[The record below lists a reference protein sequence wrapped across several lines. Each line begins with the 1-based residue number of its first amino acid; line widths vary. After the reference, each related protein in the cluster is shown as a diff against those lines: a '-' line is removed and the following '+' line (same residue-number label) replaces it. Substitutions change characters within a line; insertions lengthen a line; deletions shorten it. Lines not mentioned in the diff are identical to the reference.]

1 MQATGNALTKAVT
14 AAEASVACGVHAM
27 GHGKVS
33 CFKRFR
39 GAIYRFHGEV
49 FFFNHR

>member
-14 AAEASVACGVHAM
+14 AAEASGDFGVHAM

-33 CFKRFR
+33 CFLKGRSIDFMVK
-39 GAIYRFHGEV
+39 F